1 MVRHTSFFVATLVW
15 LLCASTLWAQADP
28 LSVIPEDALGLA
40 VLNRLGDTNA
50 RVQKLTQKMQ
60 IPVPDLLPM
69 AQMFTGIQ
77 QGLDTKGG
85 LAAAVFA
92 DEHEDAFWGMSLAVF
107 VPVTDYKVFLEQLQP
122 EDAAAQITEVT
133 VLGGKYLAA
142 KKGGFAVFTSI
153 SQKHVLEHVLAS
165 SKNATAGLA
174 PLHPWLGEQQAAVIV
189 TPAGKKLLFAKAGEF
204 LSLGLDAIGAGV
216 ANDAGEKKDEDDDK
230 ADENDKKPVAD
241 EAQSIKELIKSGKE
255 LLAEAESEVT
265 QFGVGIRIDDQ
276 TAVHVSARALFTPK
290 GKLSEWAAEV
300 KVPKGGLL
308 AGLPPSKFVIAYGG
322 VTPDVHPA
330 LAHLIDRLSETGLE
344 KMGLDDEL
352 RKKYATAVSRQRA
365 NRLNS
370 CGLLG
375 QLRPGDSI
383 AATSG
388 MVEHVKNAKDHIK
401 LTRDVLEVVQKATAD
416 RSETKKSIYELNEVT
431 IGDLKALEVVTDM
444 NALLGAG
451 NPDAAMAEQLQGFFS
466 KLFGNE
472 GVMRIYL
479 AVADDHTVVSGY
491 SKELLQR
498 GVAHVRSGEVGL
510 ERDPQIARTMAL
522 LPNGVQWAAY
532 VSPQG
537 LLQWIDV
544 LMREVLP
551 AQMNF
556 RIPPFPPSDPI
567 GLGAKV
573 SAAGLDAEIVL
584 PESVVSGI
592 GQYVGLLQ
600 QMMQG
605 GAAPVP

>member
-1 MVRHTSFFVATLVW
+1 MVRRTSFLAAALVW
-15 LLCASTLWAQADP
+15 FLCASTLWAQADP

-40 VLNRLGDTNA
+40 VLNRLADTNA

-60 IPVPDLLPM
+60 LPVPDLLPM

-92 DEHEDAFWGMSLAVF
+92 DDHEDALWGMSLAVF

-122 EDAAAQITEVT
+122 EDVAAQITEVT

-142 KKGGFAVFTSI
+142 KKGDFAVLTST
-153 SQKHVLEHVLAS
+153 SQKHLLEHVLAS
-165 SKNATAGLA
+165 SKNAAAGLA
-174 PLHPWLGEQQAAVIV
+174 PLHPWLGEQQAAVVV

-204 LSLGLDAIGAGV
+204 LNLGLEATEAEAASDA
-216 ANDAGEKKDEDDDK
+216 DQKKDEDDDK
-230 ADENDKKPVAD
+230 KPGADEGQA
-241 EAQSIKELIKSGKE
+241 IKELIKSGKE
-255 LLAEAESEVT
+255 LLTEAEAEVT

-276 TAVHVSARALFTPK
+276 TAVHVSARALFTPQ

-308 AGLPPSKFVIAYGG
+308 AGLPASKFVIAYGG
-322 VTPDVHPA
+322 VTPNVHPA
-330 LAHLIDRLSETGLE
+330 LAHLIDRLTETGLE
-344 KMGLDDEL
+344 KMGLDEEL
-352 RKKYATAVSRQRA
+352 RKKYATAVARQRA

-383 AATSG
+383 AATSV
-388 MVEHVKNAKDHIK
+388 MIEHVRDGKNHIK
-401 LTRDVLEVVQKATAD
+401 LTRDVLEVVQAATANN
-416 RSETKKSIYELNEVT
+416 SETKKSIYEINEVT
-431 IGDLKALEVVTDM
+431 IGDLKVLEVVTDM

-479 AVADDHTVVSGY
+479 AAADDHTVVSGY

-510 ERDPQIARTMAL
+510 ERDPQIARTVAL

-537 LLQWIDV
+537 LLQWVDA

-573 SAAGLDAEIVL
+573 SGAGLDAEIVL
-584 PESVVSGI
+584 PENVVAGI